1 MESESK
7 PRPPAD
13 DKEAV
18 KAQIRA
24 LCDKIRKAGPSS
36 IEWAPH
42 EWDIAKLIVDY
53 SIRHDIVIPLVDYE
67 RYKRRDAVAENI
79 EKLKNEKPVFGR
91 RRKVD
96 EPGEET
102 EEPYQC
108 FDDFVEAAGESYSKN
123 PRFTL
128 HPDIAELVACWDQTL
143 DRPEE

>member
-1 MESESK
+1 MSDN
-7 PRPPAD
+7 D

-18 KAQIRA
+18 KAKIRA

-36 IEWAPH
+36 IEWAPY
-42 EWDIAKLIVDY
+42 EWDIAHLIVDY

-96 EPGEET
+96 EPGEEI

-108 FDDFVEAAGESYSKN
+108 FDDFVEAAGECLSKN

-128 HPDIAELVACWDQTL
+128 HPDIAELVRCWDEIN
-143 DRPEE
+143 DRPNA